1 MKSVIFNVFLT
12 LFAIWLGECPFGDM
26 SQGAVREVSVGEVS
40 GRESTGPETVLRG
53 SVSLGFVHEEESVGE
68 VSL

>member
-1 MKSVIFNVFLT
+1 
-12 LFAIWLGECPFGDM
+12 M

-68 VSL
+68 LSL